1 MEPSDLNISEDP
13 VVYLPQEV
21 KSLLQRVAEGNRATG
36 GLNFIAKVYGI
47 AGCINFLESYYLI
60 LVTKRRQIGSICG
73 HAIYCIDE
81 SQIIT
86 IPHVSVQTDVAHS
99 KTELS
104 SHVKN
109 NCLWGQIMSMCEIR
123 NICVAKVLQSEN
135 GFLEVFE
142 FMRLETGDC
151 LFVCLSIHGGFEP
164 YMEDAAG
171 TVVSS
176 W

>member
-1 MEPSDLNISEDP
+1 MAKPENSKSNSSNLPPFVQSSAKIHPTNDPESDPNSYSLEKFRLYETRARYYLIGSDRNKRFFRVLKIDRMEPSDLNISEDP

-99 KTELS
+99 KTEL
-104 SHVKN
+104 
-109 NCLWGQIMSMCEIR
+109 R
-123 NICVAKVLQSEN
+123 
-135 GFLEVFE
+135 
-142 FMRLETGDC
+142 
-151 LFVCLSIHGGFEP
+151 
-164 YMEDAAG
+164 
-171 TVVSS
+171 
-176 W
+176 